1 MFIQIFCYSI
11 LFLILISLS
20 IGIPIFYSLSFF
32 SIVGLYGFYALQ
44 SLDFLGSFV
53 PAQSLI
59 HSTIYDFLN
68 NYHLG
73 LIPLFIAVG
82 NLAGRTGIIR
92 DFYTFLAIL
101 LRKIPGSLAITT
113 IFGCGGFS
121 AVSGSS
127 VVCAATLSRI
137 AIPEMLKYGYKPS
150 MAAASVAAGGTLG
163 SLVPPSILFILYSYF
178 AQQSVQKLFLAA
190 IIPSLLTFLGY
201 CVVVV
206 FKFHFALSE
215 SEKKQLQKVQNNK
228 LPPIQN
234 LISFF
239 TLALIISGIYFGF
252 FTPTESAAVSLCV
265 LIFIVFIKKQLK
277 LKELWQSLKES
288 VLQTAVIFSIAIG
301 AKLLITFLTLT
312 SFIEN
317 LLFFL
322 DSVSPSAWVVLLFLI
337 LIYLVL
343 GMFLDSIG
351 ILVLTLPFM
360 IPIAETLGW
369 NLIWFGVLVVKL
381 LEIGLITPPVGLN
394 VFVIHTAFPKIPSG
408 DIFRQL
414 GAFLVSDFFVIAFIV
429 LFPTASIIFSFIF

>member
-1 MFIQIFCYSI
+1 M
-11 LFLILISLS
+11 
-20 IGIPIFYSLSFF
+20 
-32 SIVGLYGFYALQ
+32 YGFYALQ
-44 SLDFLGSFV
+44 SLDFLSSFV
-53 PAQSLI
+53 PTQSLI

-82 NLAGRTGIIR
+82 NLAGKSGIIR
-92 DFYTFLAIL
+92 DFYAFLAYFF
-101 LRKIPGSLAITT
+101 RKIPGGLAITT

-190 IIPSLLTFLGY
+190 IIPSLLTFFGY
-201 CVVVV
+201 CVVVGL
-206 FKFHFALSE
+206 KFHFALSD
-215 SEKKQLQKVQNNK
+215 SEKKKLQKAENKK
-228 LPPIQN
+228 LPPLHSLFPF
-234 LISFF
+234 LI
-239 TLALIISGIYFGF
+239 LVVIISGIYFGF
-252 FTPTESAAVSLCV
+252 FTPTESAAVSLLV
-265 LIFIVFIKKQLK
+265 LIVMVLILQKITLI
-277 LKELWQSLKES
+277 ELWQSLKES
-288 VLQTAVIFSIAIG
+288 VLQTTVIFSIAIG

-312 SFIEN
+312 SFIAN

-322 DSVSPSAWVVLLFLI
+322 DSVSPTAWVVLLFLV
-337 LIYLVL
+337 LVYLVL

-351 ILVLTLPFM
+351 ILVLTLPFT

-414 GAFLVSDFFVIAFIV
+414 GAFLISDFFVILFIV
-429 LFPTASIIFSFIF
+429 IFPVITIIFSRIF

>member
-1 MFIQIFCYSI
+1 MLF

-20 IGIPIFYSLSFF
+20 VGVPIFYSLSFF

-44 SLDFLGSFV
+44 SLDFLGSFI
-53 PAQSLI
+53 PTQSLV

-82 NLAGRTGIIR
+82 NLAGKSGIIR
-92 DFYTFLAIL
+92 DFYAFLAYFF
-101 LRKIPGSLAITT
+101 RKIPGSLAITT

-121 AVSGSS
+121 AISGSS

-190 IIPSLLTFLGY
+190 IVPSLLTFLGY

-206 FKFHFALSE
+206 LKFHFALSD
-215 SEKKQLQKVQNNK
+215 SEKKKLQKVENKK
-228 LPPIQN
+228 LPPLHSLFPF
-234 LISFF
+234 LI
-239 TLALIISGIYFGF
+239 LVAIISGIYFGF
-252 FTPTESAAVSLCV
+252 FTPTESAAVSLLV
-265 LIFIVFIKKQLK
+265 LIAMVLIQKKLK
-277 LKELWQSLKES
+277 LSELWQSLRES
-288 VLQTAVIFSIAIG
+288 VLQTTVIFSIAIG
-301 AKLLITFLTLT
+301 AKLLITFLTIT
-312 SFIEN
+312 NFIAN

-322 DSVSPSAWVVLLFLI
+322 DSISPAAWTILLFLI
-337 LIYLVL
+337 LIYLIL

-351 ILVLTLPFM
+351 ILVLTLPFI
-360 IPIAETLGW
+360 IPIAETYAW
-369 NLIWFGVLVVKL
+369 NLIWFGVLIVKL

-394 VFVIHTAFPKIPSG
+394 VFVIHTAFPKIPAG

-414 GAFLVSDFFVIAFIV
+414 SAFLISDFFVIAFIV
-429 LFPTASIIFSFIF
+429 FFPIATIIFSFIF